1 MADGSDINGATDSS
15 YTLTSSEQGKTIQV
29 RVSFTDDADN
39 AESLTSA
46 ATVAVVAAPT
56 PEVVV
61 TPVALTASFSNVP
74 SSHDGSSEFTFNL
87 SFSENVAPGYARI
100 RDDAFT
106 ISDGVDINQAQRVTQ
121 GSNQHWTIQVKP
133 GGTGDVSITL
143 PATTNCNATGAI
155 CTTGGKKLSNSLSI
169 TVSGPGE

>member
-1 MADGSDINGATDSS
+1 M
-15 YTLTSSEQGKTIQV
+15 
-29 RVSFTDDADN
+29 
-39 AESLTSA
+39 
-46 ATVAVVAAPT
+46 AVVAAPT

-87 SFSENVAPGYARI
+87 SFSENVAAGYARI

-106 ISDGVDINQAQRVTQ
+106 ISDGDDINQAQRVTQ

-133 GGTGDVSITL
+133 DGTGDVSITL

-155 CTTGGKKLSNSLSI
+155 CTSDGKKLSNSLSI
-169 TVSGPGE
+169 KVSGPGE